1 MIRIAHRGNTKGP
14 NPLEENKPEYLLQA
28 VNDGYD
34 CEVDV
39 WLIDNEI
46 WLGHDR
52 PDYKVDKEFISNPR
66 FWNHAKNLNALHYML
81 ENKIH
86 CFWHEGDERTLT
98 SKGYIWTYPY
108 KEVTEKSIICL
119 QHELDVAPQGC
130 LGICSDWRNDQNDVH
145 DIEGY
150 PV

>member
-52 PDYKVDKEFISNPR
+52 PDYKVDKEF
-66 FWNHAKNLNALHYML
+66 
-81 ENKIH
+81 
-86 CFWHEGDERTLT
+86 
-98 SKGYIWTYPY
+98 
-108 KEVTEKSIICL
+108 
-119 QHELDVAPQGC
+119 
-130 LGICSDWRNDQNDVH
+130 GIMQR
-145 DIEGY
+145 I
-150 PV
+150 